1 MLKRRPRAAL
11 LFLMRSEKILACALA
26 FAGAAAAPCAQAQYA
41 ASIAPS
47 LRHAS
52 VSEYSPAGVSIVRE
66 SGWLPGV
73 AGRLAYRSGAW
84 EVFGAAALFQSDIDY
99 DGQLQNGQPYRS
111 ETATRMAE
119 AQLGLC
125 YRVLDATDIVAAL
138 GFDSW
143 RRHIK
148 GSGKAIGLQED
159 TRSGRLLIGVEQ
171 AWRLGSDGQLTA
183 SGSLV
188 HATPERLRIGFSGL
202 LDDVTVRTR
211 PATGYQLALR
221 YRPEPASKLALGAHF
236 DYIRV
241 PRSAAYQVTRDG
253 RAAGEITQPEH
264 VRRNLTLYVQY
275 SF

>member
-1 MLKRRPRAAL
+1 MPKRRPRAAL
-11 LFLMRSEKILACALA
+11 LFLMQSENIFACVLA
-26 FAGAAAAPCAQAQYA
+26 FASAAAVPCAHAQYA

-52 VSEYSPAGVSIVRE
+52 VSEYSPAGLRIVRE

-84 EVFGAAALFQSDIDY
+84 EVFGAAALFQNDIDY

-111 ETATRMAE
+111 ETGTRMAE
-119 AQLGLC
+119 AQLGLR

-159 TRSGRLLIGVEQ
+159 TRSSRLLIGVEQ
-171 AWRLGSDGQLTA
+171 SWRPGSDGQLSA
-183 SGSLV
+183 GANLV
-188 HATPERLRIGFSGL
+188 HAAPERLRIGFSGL

-211 PATGYQLALR
+211 SATGFLLALR
-221 YRPEPASKLALGAHF
+221 YRPEQSSKLALGAQF

-253 RAAGEITQPEH
+253 RAAGEVTQPEH
-264 VRRNLTLYVQY
+264 VRRNVTLSVQY
-275 SF
+275 IF